1 MAATPKPRTSANYVG
16 LAPASAAATNAAKGA
31 SKKRDTKPE
40 VLLRRALWAR
50 GLRYRVDVA
59 ALPGRP
65 DIVLAKHRLVVFCD
79 GDFWHGRNL
88 EARLAKLEGGHNAAY
103 WVKKIS
109 RNAERDRAHDAQ
121 LRAAGWRVLRLWEGE
136 ILRDV
141 EGAATRVLDAATPS
155 DRRPASPLRPPA
167 EPLLEATA
175 EASNGGERRGGM
187 QWRHTT

>member
-1 MAATPKPRTSANYVG
+1 MAATRKPRTSANYVG
-16 LAPASAAATNAAKGA
+16 LAPASAAATKAAKGA

-59 ALPGRP
+59 SLPGRP
-65 DIVLAKHRLVVFCD
+65 DIVFAKYRLVVFCD

-109 RNAERDRAHDAQ
+109 RNVERDRAHDAE
-121 LRAAGWRVLRLWEGE
+121 LRAKGWRVLRLWEGDVM
-136 ILRDV
+136 RDV
-141 EGAATRVLDAATPS
+141 QIAVLKVEDAMAP
-155 DRRPASPLRPPA
+155 RELGFR
-167 EPLLEATA
+167 
-175 EASNGGERRGGM
+175 
-187 QWRHTT
+187 